1 MGGWCPKAGADQ
13 GQVLGL
19 GEAGAGTAA
28 CSVPYVTFPDASGCV
43 LEGAESE
50 RGGWQMGTCAKSHLS
65 RGPQWGMVY
74 TSSAL

>member
-28 CSVPYVTFPDASGCV
+28 CSVPTFTFPEASSCV
-43 LEGAESE
+43 LEGAKSE
-50 RGGWQMGTCAKSHLS
+50 
-65 RGPQWGMVY
+65 
-74 TSSAL
+74 